1 MKTAVY
7 AGTFDPITNGH
18 VDIAQRAASLF
29 NKVIVAV
36 AKENYKNNMFSL
48 DERCALA
55 REALADIKN
64 IEVVEFDGLLVDFCH
79 QQGADAIIR
88 GLRAVS
94 DFDAEFQMALLN
106 RKLNS
111 GMDTVFLM
119 SDAKYQFICSSIIR
133 NCAGLGAEITD
144 MVPACVAEALK
155 RR

>member
-79 QQGADAIIR
+79 QRGADAIIR

-94 DFDAEFQMALLN
+94 DFDVEFQTFEP
-106 RKLNS
+106 K
-111 GMDTVFLM
+111 
-119 SDAKYQFICSSIIR
+119 
-133 NCAGLGAEITD
+133 
-144 MVPACVAEALK
+144 
-155 RR
+155 